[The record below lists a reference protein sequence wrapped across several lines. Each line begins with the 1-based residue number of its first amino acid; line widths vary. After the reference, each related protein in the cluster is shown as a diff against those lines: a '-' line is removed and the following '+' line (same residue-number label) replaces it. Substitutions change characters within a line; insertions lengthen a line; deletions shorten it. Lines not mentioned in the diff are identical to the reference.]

1 MICVS
6 FSLLF
11 FFKKSTL
18 LIPIFAHCSFSISS
32 KTLLSMML
40 NIRYVFIYLVPPGI
54 FPEIFKHT
62 AKAGSLIMCLLLLKN
77 YCGHDRLAHMDSFIA
92 YYIT

>member
-6 FSLLF
+6 FSL
-11 FFKKSTL
+11 FKKKISTL

-54 FPEIFKHT
+54 FPENFKHT
-62 AKAGSLIMCLLLLKN
+62 AKAGSLRMCLLLLKTIV
-77 YCGHDRLAHMDSFIA
+77 DMTDSHMDSFIA